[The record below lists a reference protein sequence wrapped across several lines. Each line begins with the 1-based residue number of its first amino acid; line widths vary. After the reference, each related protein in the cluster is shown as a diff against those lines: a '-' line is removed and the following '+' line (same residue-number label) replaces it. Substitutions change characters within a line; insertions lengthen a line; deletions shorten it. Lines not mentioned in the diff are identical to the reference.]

1 MTRIIGIAGGTGSG
15 KTTLAHAL
23 AAALGDMP
31 AVIAQDWYYRDQR
44 HLSREQR
51 QRTNYDHPDAIETEL
66 LLADL
71 DQLRVG
77 VDIDAPQ
84 YDFTQHLRATET
96 RRIEPCPI
104 VIIEGLHVLSEA
116 ILRDMLELGVFLD
129 VPADIRLIRRLKRD
143 IAERGR
149 SADGVIA
156 QYLEQVR
163 PMHEKYVA
171 PSRKHAD
178 IVFKHPI
185 DIQEAAMSLCGR
197 IGGL

>member
-1 MTRIIGIAGGTGSG
+1 MIRVIGIAGGTGSG
-15 KTTLAHAL
+15 KTTLSNAL
-23 AAALGDMP
+23 AAALGDR
-31 AVIAQDWYYRDQR
+31 AVVIAQDWYYRDQR
-44 HLSREQR
+44 HLSREER

-96 RRIEPCPI
+96 SRIEPCPI
-104 VIIEGLHVLSEA
+104 VIIEGLHVLGEA
-116 ILRDMLELGVFLD
+116 ILREMLDVGVFLD
-129 VPADIRLIRRLKRD
+129 VPSDIRFIRRLQRD

-149 SADGVIA
+149 SVECVIR
-156 QYLEQVR
+156 QYLEHVR
-163 PMHEKYVA
+163 PMHEKHVG
-171 PSRKHAD
+171 PSRKHAE

-185 DIQEAAMSLCGR
+185 DIQEAAMSLCER
-197 IGGL
+197 IMGL